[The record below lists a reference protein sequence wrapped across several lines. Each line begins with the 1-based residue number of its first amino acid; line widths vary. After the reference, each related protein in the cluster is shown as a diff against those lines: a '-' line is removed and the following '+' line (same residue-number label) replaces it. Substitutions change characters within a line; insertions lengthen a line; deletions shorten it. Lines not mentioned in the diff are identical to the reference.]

1 MLRLKA
7 LSILLV
13 LILFGCQAQEV
24 EEPIVPEEPKV
35 LRLTTTTSVNDSGLM
50 EYLRPY
56 LLEEANIE
64 MEIVSMGSGA
74 AIEAGQRG
82 DADVLL
88 VHSPAAEKTFVEEGY
103 GIQRSTFM
111 YNFFVI
117 VGPESDPAGVKD
129 LSAKDA
135 FIKIRD
141 AKSKFV
147 SRGDNSGT
155 HSKEK
160 AIWKLAELDYDS
172 LSTETDFYISAG
184 TGMGATLTMASE
196 QNAYTLTDLATY
208 LSMQDQLSS
217 KVIVSASP
225 DLRNDYSV
233 IVINPDKVTNVD
245 AETAKAFETWM
256 VSESTLKLIAEYG
269 KDTYGEAL
277 FFTE

>member
-1 MLRLKA
+1 MFRSKV

-13 LILFGCQAQEV
+13 MFMFGCQAQEID
-24 EEPIVPEEPKV
+24 EPLVPEEPKV

-88 VHSPAAEKTFVEEGY
+88 VHSPAAENTFVEEGY

-117 VGPESDPAGVKD
+117 VGPETDPAGVKD

-160 AIWKLAELDYDS
+160 AIWKLAELDYES
-172 LSTETDFYISAG
+172 LSKETDFYISAG

-196 QNAYTLTDLATY
+196 ESAYTLTDLATY

-245 AETAKAFETWM
+245 AETAKVFETWM
-256 VSESTLKLIAEYG
+256 LSESTLKLIAEYG

-277 FFTE
+277 FFTN

>member
-1 MLRLKA
+1 MFRLKA

-13 LILFGCQAQEV
+13 LILFGCQTQEV

-196 QNAYTLTDLATY
+196 QDAYTLTDLATY

-256 VSESTLKLIAEYG
+256 LSESTLKLIAEYG